1 MMAADTAQEI
11 ITTPVVPPTGSTGTV
26 TKSAVCPDAPVE
38 NASSCAGFLPGA
50 LPKATCTYS
59 QFTQENND
67 APVTTLMD
75 CTCATTDL
83 LWSCAEP
90 VVVPSKADEE
100 TTVDDVDVGTDVSD
114 LATDEAT
121 AAVTAATDAAAGTIA
136 TVTDAAATVT
146 DAAAT
151 VTDAAAAVT
160 DVAAGTIA
168 GATDA
173 LNDSEVSDI
182 ADVDVTG
189 CDGLNGV
196 LPQDGEDCK
205 QYMPDGKSTL
215 GCGGESYSGTTKTA
229 ATCICDPSKAVTPEA
244 ATWTCST
251 SDSQIEQ
258 KPCPG
263 QDDPKATGESCEGL
277 LSEPDSLQKCMWSRR
292 TSMDVDVESFWC
304 TCANTGESANVWD
317 CDGAFAPVSAS
328 TADDD
333 GMMAA
338 DTPQEI
344 ITTPVVPPAGSTGTG
359 TMSECPATQ
368 VQTGDSCA

>member
-1 MMAADTAQEI
+1 MPDGKSTLGCGGESFVGMTKTAATCVCEPAKADTWTCVATDSEMVMNECPAQDDPKTTGESCAGVLGPDMTQQRCMWSQRTAMDVASESFWCTCDSTGESANVWVCDGAFAPVSASKGNNDGMMAADTPQEI

-26 TKSAVCPDAPVE
+26 TKSAACPDAPVE

-90 VVVPSKADEE
+90 VVVPTKANEE
-100 TTVDDVDVGTDVSD
+100 TKVGDVDVGTDVSN

-121 AAVTAATDAAAGTIA
+121 A
-136 TVTDAAATVT
+136 AAATVT

-151 VTDAAAAVT
+151 VTDAAATATDAAATVT
-160 DVAAGTIA
+160 DAAAGTIA

-229 ATCICDPSKAVTPEA
+229 ATCICDPSKAVTP
-244 ATWTCST
+244 
-251 SDSQIEQ
+251 
-258 KPCPG
+258 
-263 QDDPKATGESCEGL
+263 
-277 LSEPDSLQKCMWSRR
+277 
-292 TSMDVDVESFWC
+292 
-304 TCANTGESANVWD
+304 
-317 CDGAFAPVSAS
+317 
-328 TADDD
+328 
-333 GMMAA
+333 
-338 DTPQEI
+338 
-344 ITTPVVPPAGSTGTG
+344 
-359 TMSECPATQ
+359 
-368 VQTGDSCA
+368 